1 MKSLDYKYQNLLLN
15 ADFWKGS
22 LNIVTLAEVYDNHFL
37 DSKVFINR
45 ASSNDTHV

>member
-1 MKSLDYKYQNLLLN
+1 MLTFGKEAQ
-15 ADFWKGS
+15 
-22 LNIVTLAEVYDNHFL
+22 NIVTLAEVYDNHFL